1 MLFKIDKKKLFLAC
15 ANMCLGTSEAIKA
28 AGCSTMTF
36 HRINNEKPV
45 QSVTIGK
52 IAKFLGVN
60 PSDIIAE

>member
-1 MLFKIDKKKLFLAC
+1 MLFRIDKKKLFLAC
-15 ANMCLGTSEAIKA
+15 ANRCLGTSEAIKA

-36 HRINNEKPV
+36 QRINNEKPV

-52 IAKFLGVN
+52 IAKFLGVK

>member
-1 MLFKIDKKKLFLAC
+1 MLFRIDRKKLYLAC
-15 ANMCLGTSEAIKA
+15 ANMCLSTSEAIKE

-36 HRINNEKPV
+36 HRINNGKPV

-52 IAKFLGVN
+52 IAKFLGVK